1 MKKLVLRLTVPIV
14 CLILLAHASK
24 TNAQTPVS
32 GTQAAGI
39 FGVLIGEGVGVGVGA
54 YFLVRAPHNI
64 TGCVSNDGG
73 TLQLS
78 DEKSMNRYL
87 LEGDSGAVMPG
98 QRVRISGKPG
108 KDASKRRTFFV
119 SKVSGNT
126 GHAKRPCPEI

>member
-39 FGVLIGEGVGVGVGA
+39 FGVLIGAGVGVGVGA

-119 SKVSGNT
+119 SKVSRKYGACKT
-126 GHAKRPCPEI
+126 ALP